1 MPLFNFQT
9 VQLTAFISS
18 TWNIHTKSLGY
29 KIVLWEYNMDKFMS
43 SVEKQSHYYRKKEF
57 FFSFFSVW
65 SKCSHDPVLLVSVY
79 TRFPLGEKTLSCA
92 CIFLMFDTTLVAAS
106 WKAHKNLVLISV
118 VAKQY
123 LPIGYRQVL
132 CNWVQIT
139 SHLWA
144 SAFSL

>member
-9 VQLTAFISS
+9 VRLAAFISS

-29 KIVLWEYNMDKFMS
+29 KIVPRGYNMDKFMS
-43 SVEKQSHYYRKKEF
+43 SVEKQSHCYGKRN
-57 FFSFFSVW
+57 FFSFFSLCDLNVVLILFSW
-65 SKCSHDPVLLVSVY
+65 SVSMPGFPWGKKHYGVHAFFWYLTLHLLQ
-79 TRFPLGEKTLSCA
+79 PIEKPTNS
-92 CIFLMFDTTLVAAS
+92 
-106 WKAHKNLVLISV
+106 LVLIAV

-123 LPIGYRQVL
+123 LHVGHRQVL
-132 CNWVQIT
+132 YNWVQIT